1 VTRPEPARERLNIVV
16 VGHVDHGKS
25 TVVGRLLADTG
36 SLPQGRLERVRD
48 HCARHSKPF
57 EYAFLLDALRDE
69 QSQGIT
75 IDAARIFFK
84 TERRDYMIIDA
95 PGHVEFLKNM
105 VSGASNAGAA
115 LLVVDAAEGV
125 RENSKRHGYLLA
137 LLGITQVAVLVNKMD
152 AVGRGESAFRGVA
165 DECREFL
172 RKVGI
177 EAACFIPTAA
187 ALGENLALRTDGMPW
202 YSGPTTLEALD
213 AFRVPDSP
221 VARPF
226 RMPVQDVYKFAAPGD
241 DRRIVVGTVESGS
254 LQPGDRVV
262 FYPSG
267 KSSTVKTIE
276 GFPSADA
283 PRASAGQ
290 AAGFTLTEQ
299 VYVRRGELA
308 ALGGQPRPAVVR
320 RLRASIF
327 WLGREP
333 LRRDREYVLKLG
345 AARVRARLEE
355 VSLVVDAATLAPE
368 KDRSDVR
375 RHEAA
380 DCLLLLDAPLAC
392 DPAADNPALGR
403 FVLVD
408 GREIAG
414 GGLVR
419 EALAAPAAP
428 ARERVRVRNA
438 KWRAGFVG
446 LEKRE
451 ERFGQRAGL
460 VIVTGSDD
468 ARRRDVAKTL
478 EARLFAE
485 GRFAYF
491 LGIGSVLY
499 GLAADIR
506 EGSGDH
512 AEDIRRVAEVAHIL
526 IDAGL
531 ILVVTASRLPPEDLE
546 LILESVDPARALTV
560 WIGRGPTLGLACN
573 AQYDDAPVEECTT
586 DLLKLMRRRGLI
598 KD

>member
-1 VTRPEPARERLNIVV
+1 VSATEPARERLNIVV

-36 SLPQGRLERVRD
+36 SLPQGRLERVREY
-48 HCARHSKPF
+48 CARNSKPF

-84 TERRDYMIIDA
+84 TPRRDYMIIDA

-105 VSGASNAGAA
+105 VSGASHAGAA
-115 LLVVDAAEGV
+115 LLVVDAVEGV

-137 LLGITQVAVLVNKMD
+137 LLGITQVVVLVNKMD
-152 AVGRGESAFRGVA
+152 AAGRSEAAFRKVA
-165 DECREFL
+165 DECRDFL
-172 RKVGI
+172 RKVGV
-177 EAACFIPTAA
+177 EAARFIPTAA
-187 ALGENLALRTDGMPW
+187 VLGENLARRSETMPW
-202 YSGPTTLEALD
+202 YSGPTALEALD
-213 AFRVPDSP
+213 EFRVEPAP

-226 RMPVQDVYKFAAPGD
+226 RMPVQDVYKFASPGD
-241 DRRIVVGTVESGS
+241 DRRIVVGTVESGA
-254 LQPGDRVV
+254 LAPGDQVV

-267 KSSTVKTIE
+267 KSSTVKAIE
-276 GFPSADA
+276 GFPSAAA
-283 PRASAGQ
+283 PRASAGE

-308 ALGGQPRPAVVR
+308 ALGGQPRPAVAR
-320 RLRASIF
+320 RLRASVF

-333 LRRDREYVLKLG
+333 LRRGREYALKLG

-355 VSLVVDAATLAPE
+355 VALVVDAASLAPE
-368 KDRSDVR
+368 KDRSEVR
-375 RHEAA
+375 RNEAA
-380 DCLLLLDAPLAC
+380 ECVFLLDAPLAF
-392 DPAADNPALGR
+392 DLAADNPALGR

-408 GREIAG
+408 GYEIGG

-419 EALAAPAAP
+419 EALAAPAAL
-428 ARERVRVRNA
+428 ARERVGVRNA

-451 ERFGQRAGL
+451 ERLGQRAGL
-460 VIVTGSDD
+460 VIVTGSDG

-478 EARLFAE
+478 EARLFSD

-512 AEDIRRVAEVAHIL
+512 AEDIRRLAEVAHIL

-531 ILVVTASRLPPEDLE
+531 ILVVTASRLLPEDLE
-546 LILESVDPARALTV
+546 LILEAVDPARVATV
-560 WIGRGPTLGLACN
+560 WIGAGPTMGLAC
-573 AQYDDAPVEECTT
+573 DAELGDASVEDCTAR
-586 DLLKLMRRRGLI
+586 LLELMRRRGLLR
-598 KD
+598 D